1 MNEIDKIASSELVL
15 APDGSLYHIR
25 LTGDTLADDVFLVGD
40 PGRVNMFK
48 NIFDKVEHETQ
59 YRELHS
65 VTGKYHGHRMTA
77 LSTGMGCDNIDIVL
91 SELDAAANI
100 DLKSRRIKKHR
111 RALRLVRIG
120 TCGSLQREVACG
132 SRIVSACAIG
142 LDGLLNYYEHE
153 PSLMEESMQDA
164 LQRHL
169 NLPSNMATPYCVAA
183 SNSLLNATGFDMTRG
198 ITATAPGFYAP
209 QGRQLRIAP
218 ALHDLNEKLASF
230 QWNGMKVV
238 NLEMETSAIYGLG
251 KIMGHETLTACLVIA
266 NRADGTFLNEY
277 EKPMRDLVAT
287 AMDRMSNVE
296 RQP

>member
-1 MNEIDKIASSELVL
+1 MPMIASSELVL

-48 NIFDKVEHETQ
+48 ALFDHVEHETQ
-59 YRELHS
+59 HRELHS
-65 VTGKYHGHRMTA
+65 ITGRYHGHRFTA

-100 DLKSRRIKKHR
+100 DLKCRKIKEQHR
-111 RALRLVRIG
+111 TLRLVRIG

-132 SRIVSACAIG
+132 NRVVSAFAIG
-142 LDGLLNYYEHE
+142 LDGLVNYYEHD
-153 PSLMEESMQDA
+153 PSLMEEGMQQA
-164 LQRHL
+164 LHSHL
-169 NLPSNMATPYCVAA
+169 SLPSCMATPYCAAA
-183 SNSLLNATGFDMTRG
+183 SKKLLNAIGFDMTHG

-209 QGRQLRIAP
+209 QGRQLRLAP
-218 ALHDLNEKLASF
+218 SLHGLNEQLARF

-251 KIMGHETLTACLVIA
+251 RIMGHEALTACLVIA

-277 EKPMRDLVAT
+277 EDPMRELVAT
-287 AMDRMSNVE
+287 AME
-296 RQP
+296 RLANS